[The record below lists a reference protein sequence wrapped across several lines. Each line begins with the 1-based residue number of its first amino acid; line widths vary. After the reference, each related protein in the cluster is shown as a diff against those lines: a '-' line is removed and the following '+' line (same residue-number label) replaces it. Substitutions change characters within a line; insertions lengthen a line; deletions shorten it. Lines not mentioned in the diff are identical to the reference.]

1 MIDSLS
7 KLDQKLF
14 LFLNTWHFNWL
25 NPIMIFLSG
34 QIIWIPFLFLIMAF
48 AFKRLEKNSFYLFLL
63 FLILAVVVSDVTSSY
78 IIKNLV
84 QRLRPCKMI
93 ELKELI
99 NQFGQKC
106 GGRYGFVSSHAA
118 NSFCVISFSLSCLK
132 MSSRKYHLLWILPI
146 LVSFSRIYL
155 GVHFPGDLAGGALVG
170 IFWGLLMAYFY
181 KNLDLRGKSSEAPST

>member
-1 MIDSLS
+1 
-7 KLDQKLF
+7 
-14 LFLNTWHFNWL
+14 
-25 NPIMIFLSG
+25 MIFLSG
-34 QIIWIPFLFLIMAF
+34 QVIWIPFLFLIIAF

-118 NSFCVISFSLSCLK
+118 NSFCVISFSLRCLK
-132 MSSRKYHLLWILPI
+132 TTSRQYHFLWILPI
-146 LVSFSRIYL
+146 LVSFSRIYV
-155 GVHFPGDLAGGALVG
+155 GVHFPGDLVGGALIG

-181 KNLDLRGKSSEAPST
+181 KNLDLRGKSGQTPSA